1 MTTSSPL
8 APAHLRRALLA
19 ALALLALGIGVTP
32 GQAVA
37 ASGPAGTSDADT
49 ITTTLYPGWNMVGWV
64 GPSTPTSEL
73 FDAIPALRQV
83 SAWDA
88 EAQAYQHAL
97 HNRYSDLPTL
107 TGGMGLWLL
116 LGGYSNVE
124 WTRPVSDV
132 PVLLFLHEGLNIV
145 GWTGAGRLTAEDA
158 AAQLGEVFVSARRWD
173 AETQRYLRLGGSPVL
188 NRGDALRIDLARDA
202 SWWQSGAEFVLG
214 EELTEGR
221 RAEILEELRGVV
233 TFFAEQHGILPP
245 RLSLFSGGVPNTRAV
260 YGTGGTRTA
269 SSLYVGSDATGEAL
283 AATLAHEYF
292 HVLQE
297 HIWGGTW
304 SPAWMVDGSATY
316 AAAVYVAFTRRD
328 PANAAR
334 GHWVEGSNQTVGLLS
349 NFEHK
354 SRLHIGDR
362 ADELG
367 ALAVD
372 WLVRRAAA
380 RAAADSGLPPV
391 ETPNLEDQAGH
402 DSHIE
407 YHRLLRSSG
416 AWQGAFAKAFG
427 ISARDFYE
435 EFRFYRVGASAD
447 REFGTS
453 FHTPPEELAGYQ
465 PTVAAQPPHTTDDVV
480 RPAIAFFGDVP
491 ANTRTSAETL
501 MLNVHTLLMERFG
514 AEPYEYS
521 VYFSEDEE
529 SAIPVLIALRRTET
543 FGTYGCH
550 IQRGQAIFYVM
561 TCNHAL
567 SPWSHINTSIDQL
580 KSNISI
586 LESAF
591 WLWVSV
597 DDYAAAV
604 YEVEYW
610 RQDLKDDVRQSAQR
624 VAGYEVPL
632 RQLATAEGWIAGDP
646 TKNRALMFLGVYW
659 LAEHA
664 GEPALLEYYRL
675 LPRGHPARGDY
686 EPRAGSGP
694 AAFEQAFGLT
704 LEDFYEQFEAYRETL
719 TAE

>member
-1 MTTSSPL
+1 MTMSSPL
-8 APAHLRRALLA
+8 APAHLRRTLVA
-19 ALALLALGIGVTP
+19 ALALLVLGIGVAP
-32 GQAVA
+32 AHAVA
-37 ASGPAGTSDADT
+37 SSDPAEASEADT
-49 ITTTLYPGWNMVGWV
+49 ITTVLYPGWNMVGWV
-64 GPSTPTSEL
+64 GPSAPTSEL

-88 EAQAYQHAL
+88 GAQAYRHAVR
-97 HNRYSDLPTL
+97 NRYDDLATL
-107 TGGMGLWLL
+107 TPGLGLWLR
-116 LGGYSNVE
+116 LGGDSTIE
-124 WTRPVSDV
+124 WTRLVSD
-132 PVLLFLHEGLNIV
+132 EGVVISLRAGRNLV

-173 AETQRYLRLGGSPVL
+173 AETQRYLRLRGSPVL
-188 NRGDALRIDLARDA
+188 NRGDALRIDLTRDA
-202 SWWQSGAEFVLG
+202 SWWQSGAEFMFG
-214 EELTEGR
+214 EELTEER
-221 RAEILEELRGVV
+221 RAEIREELRGVV
-233 TFFAEQHGILPP
+233 KFFAEQYGIVPP
-245 RLSLFSGGVPNTRAV
+245 RLSLFSGGVSTTRAV
-260 YGTGGTRTA
+260 HGTGGNRSA

-283 AATLAHEYF
+283 GATLAHEYF

-297 HIWGGTW
+297 HISGGTG
-304 SPAWMVDGSATY
+304 SPAWMTDGSATY
-316 AAAVYVAFTRRD
+316 AAAVYMAFTGRD
-328 PANAAR
+328 PASAAR
-334 GHWVEGSNQTVGLLS
+334 AHWVEGSEQTFGFLSGL
-349 NFEHK
+349 EHE
-354 SRLHIGDR
+354 STLHAGDR
-362 ADELG
+362 LDELG

-380 RAAADSGLPPV
+380 RAGADSGLPPAQ
-391 ETPNLEDQAGH
+391 TPNLDDQAGH

-416 AWQGAFAKAFG
+416 AWQGAFGEAFG

-435 EFRFYRVGASAD
+435 EFKLYRVGVSAD

-465 PTVAAQPPHTTDDVV
+465 PTVAAQPPHTTDDVI

-567 SPWSHINTSIDQL
+567 SPGSHINTSIDQL

-610 RQDLKDDVRQSAQR
+610 RQDLSDDVRQSAQR

-675 LPRGHPARGDY
+675 LPRGRPGLYDY
-686 EPRAGSGP
+686 DPRSGSGS
-694 AAFEQAFGLT
+694 AAFEEAFGLT
-704 LEDFYEQFEAYRETL
+704 FDDFYEQFEAYRATL

>member
-1 MTTSSPL
+1 M
-8 APAHLRRALLA
+8 
-19 ALALLALGIGVTP
+19 
-32 GQAVA
+32 
-37 ASGPAGTSDADT
+37 
-49 ITTTLYPGWNMVGWV
+49 
-64 GPSTPTSEL
+64 
-73 FDAIPALRQV
+73 
-83 SAWDA
+83 
-88 EAQAYQHAL
+88 
-97 HNRYSDLPTL
+97 
-107 TGGMGLWLL
+107 
-116 LGGYSNVE
+116 
-124 WTRPVSDV
+124 
-132 PVLLFLHEGLNIV
+132 
-145 GWTGAGRLTAEDA
+145 
-158 AAQLGEVFVSARRWD
+158 
-173 AETQRYLRLGGSPVL
+173 
-188 NRGDALRIDLARDA
+188 
-202 SWWQSGAEFVLG
+202 
-214 EELTEGR
+214 
-221 RAEILEELRGVV
+221 
-233 TFFAEQHGILPP
+233 
-245 RLSLFSGGVPNTRAV
+245 

-283 AATLAHEYF
+283 GATLAHEYF

-297 HIWGGTW
+297 HISGGTW

-334 GHWVEGSNQTVGLLS
+334 GHWVEGSDQTFGLLS

-447 REFGTS
+447 HQFGTS

-529 SAIPVLIALRRTET
+529 SAIPVLIALRRTEI
-543 FGTYGCH
+543 FGTYGCEIH
-550 IQRGQAIFYVM
+550 GRQTIFYVM
-561 TCNHAL
+561 TCNHTL
-567 SPWSHINTSIDQL
+567 SPWSHVSAATDQL

-597 DDYAAAV
+597 DGYAAAV
-604 YEVEYW
+604 YEAEHW
-610 RQDLKDDVRQSAQR
+610 HQDLKDDVRQSAQR

-632 RQLATAEGWIAGDP
+632 RQLGTAEGWRVGDRA
-646 TKNRALMFLGVYW
+646 KNRALMFLGAHW

-675 LPRGHPARGDY
+675 LPRGHPSRGDY

-704 LEDFYEQFEAYRETL
+704 LEEFYEQFEAYRETL